1 MVNDAQD
8 QEYLGSEDNVKYY
21 PRPGHYIGD
30 LKPDVTIQPGAP
42 WGGLGLRVSVRGF
55 QWNNPQAR
63 DAIFWEYN
71 IANIS
76 DYDLTEVAF
85 GYWVDN
91 AIGDDGSDELAYF
104 DTDLDMSYSWDIN
117 GIGKGGLPTGT
128 MGFAYLESPGL
139 AYDNKDN
146 EDQVRFYFKQ
156 EGQIKL

>member
-1 MVNDAQD
+1 M
-8 QEYLGSEDNVKYY
+8 GW
-21 PRPGHYIGD
+21 IGN
-30 LKPDVTIQPGAP
+30 
-42 WGGLGLRVSVRGF
+42 RVEARGF

-91 AIGDDGSDELAYF
+91 AIGDDGVDELAYF
-104 DTDLDMSYSWDIN
+104 DTKLDMSYSWDVN

-128 MGFAYLESPGL
+128 MGFAYLESPGVP
-139 AYDNKDN
+139 YDGIDNDQDGLIDEKRDNVAVNK
-146 EDQVRFYFKQ
+146 VGPT
-156 EGQIKL
+156 EGIANLQDFLSFL